1 MSTREHKIYKV
12 TFIGA
17 VVNVLLSIAKLVA
30 GLLGHSA
37 AMLADA
43 IHSVSD
49 LATDLAVVVFVRI
62 ASKPRDEDHDFGHGK
77 FETLSSIIVGIALI
91 GIGFGIL
98 RYGFFE
104 IVAIINGNSI
114 PEPNMLAFWAAIVS
128 IIVKE
133 ILFRYTIIRGK
144 SLSSPAVVANAWH
157 HRSDAFSSIGTAIG
171 IGGAILLGDNWRV
184 LDPIAAIIVSIIV
197 IKAGI
202 EFVLPGVNELLEKS
216 LPKDVEEEIIKIIKR
231 NEKVCDPH
239 NLRTRNI
246 GTSYAIEVHI
256 RLSGDMNVKEAH
268 ELTQNIESQIK
279 ERYGQ
284 RTHIIIHVEPIK
296 CESEQ

>member
-30 GLLGHSA
+30 GLLGNST

-104 IVAIINGNSI
+104 IVAIVNGNSI

-128 IIVKE
+128 IVVKE

-144 SLSSPAVVANAWH
+144 ALSSPAVVANAWH

-184 LDPIAAIIVSIIV
+184 LDPIAAIIVSVIV
-197 IKAGI
+197 IKAGV

-216 LPKDVEEEIIKIIKR
+216 LPEDVEEEIIKIIR
-231 NEKVCDPH
+231 SNPGVCDPH

-246 GTSYAIEVHI
+246 GTSYAIEVHV
-256 RLSGDMNVKEAH
+256 RLPGDMYVEDAH
-268 ELTQNIESQIK
+268 KLTQNIEYQIK

-296 CESEQ
+296 CELEQ

>member
-49 LATDLAVVVFVRI
+49 LATDLAVVIFVRI

-144 SLSSPAVVANAWH
+144 ALSSPAVVANAWH

-216 LPKDVEEEIIKIIKR
+216 LPKDVEEEIIKIIQR

-296 CESEQ
+296 CDA

>member
-12 TFIGA
+12 TFVGA

-144 SLSSPAVVANAWH
+144 ALSSPAVVANAWH

-216 LPKDVEEEIIKIIKR
+216 LPKDVEEEIIKIIQR

-256 RLSGDMNVKEAH
+256 RLCGDMNVKEAH

-296 CESEQ
+296 CDA